1 MAALDDFIS
10 SFSRYGGP
18 ALLNRFSVEFFAP
31 FEAVPSGK
39 DDSHMWMRAESV
51 TMPGRNIRTV
61 TNENI
66 YGPTHEMAQGL
77 TYAETVDIT
86 FYLSADH
93 FERNYF
99 RKWMEFIYKPN
110 TNDLEYYNRYIV
122 PMSIYQLD
130 KDTKPTAGVTLT
142 EVFPKTLG
150 PVEFS
155 NSSSDIGRQQVSFAF
170 KEIIFIDG
178 DGNDTTLTDNRTFP
192 RNAQYSSWSTE
203 GERRRVETALSNI
216 RSGRPGTG
224 L

>member
-1 MAALDDFIS
+1 MAALDEFIS
-10 SFSRYGGP
+10 SFNKYGGP
-18 ALLNRFSVEFFAP
+18 ALLNRFQVIFAAP
-31 FEAVPSGK
+31 FAAVPDGG
-39 DDSHMWMRAESV
+39 DDRHMWMRAESV

-110 TNDLEYYNRYIV
+110 TNDLEYYNQYNV
-122 PMSIYQLD
+122 PMTIYQLD
-130 KDTKPTAGVTLT
+130 KDQNSTAGVRLNET
-142 EVFPKTLG
+142 FPKTLG

-155 NSSSDIGRQQVSFAF
+155 NNSSELGKQQVSFAF
-170 KEIIFIDG
+170 KDIVFLDG
-178 DGNDTTLTDNRTFP
+178 AGKDTTLNDERSGTFP
-192 RNAQYSSWSTE
+192 RNAQIPSYSNDLLSRTIQ
-203 GERRRVETALSNI
+203 RR
-216 RSGRPGTG
+216 PF
-224 L
+224 

>member
-10 SFSRYGGP
+10 SFNKFGGP
-18 ALLNRFSVEFFAP
+18 ALLNRFAIKFFAP
-31 FEAVPSGK
+31 GQAVPSAR

-77 TYAETVDIT
+77 TYAETIDVT

-99 RKWMEFIYKPN
+99 RRWMEYIYKPN
-110 TNDLEYYNRYIV
+110 TNDLEYYKNYIE
-122 PMSIYQLD
+122 PMEIYQLD
-130 KDTKPTAGVTLT
+130 KDQNPTAGVKLN

-155 NSSSDIGRQQVSFAF
+155 NNSSELGRQQVSFAF
-170 KEIIFIDG
+170 KDITFIDG
-178 DGNDTTLTDNRTFP
+178 NGNDTTLEDNREFRRNAQYRSWSNELLNRTFP
-192 RNAQYSSWSTE
+192 AD
-203 GERRRVETALSNI
+203 G
-216 RSGRPGTG
+216 PF
-224 L
+224 